1 MEMETRNRALDKI
14 YKRRDRYEIPDWQ
27 REKVWSKL
35 KKQKLID
42 SILNGWKLPKFYF
55 VKVSDT
61 PEEYEVVDGQQRLTA
76 IFEFLDNELPL
87 SESSAKKVG
96 ATYYKDLDDDVS
108 DEFDDFEV
116 QFDEI
121 TKATD
126 EDLKEFFL
134 RLQEGLPLTSSE
146 KLNAV
151 DSKLRDFCVRTAK
164 HGFFKNTCYL
174 ANKRY
179 SHFDVISK
187 AATLEV
193 EGFGVGLRLEDMR
206 QVFESQKSFSSI
218 SQVAKR
224 LKSALTLL
232 ESSFPEKSTVFRNR
246 AVTQSFVTLA
256 CRIVENAPETRLVP
270 KLALFANHFHS
281 ELATQIELGHAATD
295 PDYLAFQ
302 KTVNANVKSGP
313 KTRHRVLIRKFLQFD
328 PTAAELFDPG
338 TIAEG
343 NLDQEIQR
351 QGEAIGSLITEINEI
366 HSSKNGKDLF
376 KLTNKTTEA
385 MKVMRTPAKAA
396 EDWKKLVENLYFLFR
411 EGPGTKLSNSWP
423 QSFVDINDL
432 RTAQEHD
439 VDHGKANKIASKKKK
454 LGSTFATYAGVTSP
468 SVVDPA
474 LFPAIQSKLLA
485 AVEKDLRA
493 LRKKLA

>member
-27 REKVWSKL
+27 REEVWNKA

-42 SILNGWKLPKFYF
+42 SVLCGWKLPKFYF
-55 VKVSDT
+55 VKVSDS
-61 PEEYEVVDGQQRLTA
+61 PEEYEVVDGQQRLNA

-87 SESSAKKVG
+87 SESSAKKFG
-96 ATYYKDLDDDVS
+96 ATYYKDLSDGVS
-108 DEFDDFEV
+108 DAFDDFEI

-121 TKATD
+121 TEATD
-126 EDLKEFFL
+126 KELKEFFL

-151 DSKLRDFCVRTAK
+151 DSKLRDFCVRSAK

-179 SHFDVISK
+179 SHFDVIAK
-187 AATLEV
+187 ATTLEV
-193 EGFGVGLRLEDMR
+193 EGFGAGLRLDDM
-206 QVFESQKSFSSI
+206 QKVFESQKNFSPN

-224 LKSALTLL
+224 IKAALALL
-232 ESSFPEKSTVFRNR
+232 EASFPIKSNNFRNR
-246 AVTQSFVTLA
+246 AITQSFVTLA
-256 CRIVENAPETRLVP
+256 CRIVENSPETKAVP
-270 KLALFANHFHS
+270 KLAQFASDFQS
-281 ELATQIELGHAATD
+281 ELASQVELGHGATD

-313 KTRHRVLIRKFLQFD
+313 KTRHRVLIRKWLQFD
-328 PTAAELFDPG
+328 PTAADLFDPG
-338 TIAEG
+338 TLAEG

-351 QGEAIGSLITEINEI
+351 QGELIGSLVTNINEVY
-366 HSSKNGKDLF
+366 SSANGKDLF
-376 KLTNKTTEA
+376 KLTNKTTA
-385 MKVMRTPAKAA
+385 ALKVVRTPVKTA
-396 EDWKKLVENLYFLFR
+396 ENWEKLVENLYYLFR
-411 EGPGTKLSNSWP
+411 EGPGAKLVGSWP

-439 VDHGKANKIASKKKK
+439 VDHGKGGKAASKKKK
-454 LGSTFATYAGVTSP
+454 LGSTFKSYAGVTSP

-474 LFPAIQSKLLA
+474 RFAAIQSKLLA
-485 AVEKDLRA
+485 AIEKDLRA
-493 LRKKLA
+493 LKKNYA